1 MAVKFG
7 SILHVNN
14 SGSEAT
20 LDANNLRGTTL
31 QIDSFNSAS
40 LAKIGAGLSTAPG
53 KRRLGSIVTTTS
65 SAEYYLY
72 SNSGSGDIL
81 ISGSDWTNLN
91 HWKQIA
97 TTDRISGSFTTISS
111 SFATRMAGIEVNA
124 SQELNADSSVTFFN
138 ISSSRITAS
147 ELLVNESTRL
157 DGAISFNG
165 MQIFE
170 DQITVRSGSTQF
182 GSGSVGT
189 AVQTT
194 THEFTGSVSITGSL
208 TIDENILL
216 PLGSIQATNFIG
228 TFDGAFSSS
237 NQLPLGIVSGSSQ
250 LPLGIVSGSSQLPLG
265 IVSGSSQLPL
275 GLISGSTQLPLGI
288 ISGSSQLPLGLISGS
303 TQLPLGIIS
312 GSSQLPSGLI
322 SGSTQLP
329 LGIISGST
337 QLPLGLIS
345 GSSQLPLGIIS
356 GSSQLPSGLISGSI
370 FQVSITASANI
381 SASGDVIANQIIIG
395 GGTFTSE
402 SLASGGTSSP
412 ADFSSVTE
420 DILPNGTHNLGA
432 FDKKWQAIFAE
443 DTFFGGIHEINL
455 ETTGLDQLQAGTVLV
470 YKAGKMVPCTT
481 EADPLIMGIVSSGSN
496 FPIILG
502 AEPVLVHGAVYEGD
516 YIITSNIIGHGLA
529 VNPSK
534 IYTMQLFGKIIA
546 QSLETNLTGGV
557 INAMIRKM

>member
-275 GLISGSTQLPLGI
+275 GLISGSTQLPLG
-288 ISGSSQLPLGLISGS
+288 
-303 TQLPLGIIS
+303 
-312 GSSQLPSGLI
+312 LI

-337 QLPLGLIS
+337 QLPLGIIS